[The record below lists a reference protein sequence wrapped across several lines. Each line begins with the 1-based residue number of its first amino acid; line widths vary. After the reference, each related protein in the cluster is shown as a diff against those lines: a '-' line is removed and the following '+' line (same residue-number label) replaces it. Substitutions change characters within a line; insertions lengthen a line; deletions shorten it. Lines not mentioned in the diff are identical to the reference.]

1 MLGPLMC
8 VSLLVYGQHIYW
20 VWKLRAS
27 ADASGYSRHYII
39 GKITYNVNVHLSIER
54 YKDD

>member
-1 MLGPLMC
+1 MC